1 MPYCTIESKIMMIVQ
16 GSECLGDTEE
26 VTTDG
31 TGEITQR
38 MGIVQHVPQPS
49 NYEISPYVGSYGVNI
64 TKPVLTLLRAEESS
78 ICAKLVAL
86 RQVLHNC
93 SSIN

>member
-31 TGEITQR
+31 TGEVTR
-38 MGIVQHVPQPS
+38 GMGQWKD
-49 NYEISPYVGSYGVNI
+49 NI
-64 TKPVLTLLRAEESS
+64 YRKADIQMPNEVRKGL
-78 ICAKLVAL
+78 
-86 RQVLHNC
+86 
-93 SSIN
+93 

>member
-38 MGIVQHVPQPS
+38 MGIIRQNLPQLS
-49 NYEISPYVGSYGVNI
+49 NNEVRKG
-64 TKPVLTLLRAEESS
+64 L
-78 ICAKLVAL
+78 
-86 RQVLHNC
+86 
-93 SSIN
+93 

>member
-38 MGIVQHVPQPS
+38 MGIIRQNLPRLS
-49 NYEISPYVGSYGVNI
+49 NNEVRKG
-64 TKPVLTLLRAEESS
+64 L
-78 ICAKLVAL
+78 
-86 RQVLHNC
+86 
-93 SSIN
+93 

>member
-31 TGEITQR
+31 TGEVTQR
-38 MGIVQHVPQPS
+38 MGIIRQNLPQL
-49 NYEISPYVGSYGVNI
+49 SYNEVRKG
-64 TKPVLTLLRAEESS
+64 L
-78 ICAKLVAL
+78 
-86 RQVLHNC
+86 
-93 SSIN
+93 

>member
-1 MPYCTIESKIMMIVQ
+1 MQVAAIHITEIAWVAEKVKTPSNFSRYYGMLFRTIESKIMMIVQ

-49 NYEISPYVGSYGVNI
+49 NYEVRKGLYFSFTNHS
-64 TKPVLTLLRAEESS
+64 
-78 ICAKLVAL
+78 
-86 RQVLHNC
+86 RQL
-93 SSIN
+93 